1 MASNQRTR
9 AQGEWGGFIATI
21 LLVGFVAAWALIPSR
36 ALEETWLA
44 EKRQMAVWAGETT
57 SHWILSQAAEF
68 MSGAAREAAK
78 AANDLGVSKIEKWL
92 TDRIYASLLWANLV
106 VYRAYALMMW
116 ALLGIPLILAAS
128 VDGFYVR
135 EIRKTAFISQSPM
148 RHKIG
153 VHFFRLVSIAMVLW
167 LFLPIPM
174 PIIAAPAV
182 VCFMALSL
190 WLWVGN
196 LQKRL

>member
-1 MASNQRTR
+1 MRQEARK
-9 AQGEWGGFIATI
+9 QGTWGGFIATI

-36 ALEETWLA
+36 VLEETWLA
-44 EKRQMAVWAGETT
+44 EKHQMAAWAGETT
-57 SHWILSQAAEF
+57 SRWIMPQATEF
-68 MSGAAREAAK
+68 MTGTAREAAK
-78 AANDLGVSKIEKWL
+78 AANDLGGSQIEKWL

-116 ALLGIPLILAAS
+116 ALLGMPLILAAS

-135 EIRKTAFISQSPM
+135 EIRKTAFISQSPI

-153 VHFFRLVSIAMVLW
+153 IHFFRLVSIAMVLW

>member
-1 MASNQRTR
+1 MRQEARK
-9 AQGEWGGFIATI
+9 QGTWGGFIATI

-36 ALEETWLA
+36 VLEETWLA
-44 EKRQMAVWAGETT
+44 EKHQMAAWAGETT
-57 SHWILSQAAEF
+57 SRWIMSQATEF
-68 MSGAAREAAK
+68 MTGTAREAAK
-78 AANDLGVSKIEKWL
+78 AANDLGGSQIEKWL

-116 ALLGIPLILAAS
+116 ALLGMPLILAAS

-135 EIRKTAFISQSPM
+135 EIRKTAFISQSPI

-153 VHFFRLVSIAMVLW
+153 VHFFRLASVAVVAW
-167 LFLPIPM
+167 LGLPVPM
-174 PIIAAPAV
+174 PIVAAPLV
-182 VCFMALSL
+182 ICFIAISM
-190 WLWVGN
+190 WLWVGH

>member
-1 MASNQRTR
+1 MSNQRTR
-9 AQGEWGGFIATI
+9 TQGNWGAFFAVI
-21 LLVGFVAAWALIPSR
+21 LFVGLIVLWALIPIQVIESSWQAEQNQIS
-36 ALEETWLA
+36 ALSGG
-44 EKRQMAVWAGETT
+44 R
-57 SHWILSQAAEF
+57 SDSWIKSQAA
-68 MSGAAREAAK
+68 AILADAAK
-78 AANDLGVSKIEKWL
+78 DVEKAVDSLGDSQIEQWL
-92 TDRIYASLLWANLV
+92 KG
-106 VYRAYALMMW
+106 RAYVTILWGSLAAYRVSELLMW
-116 ALLGIPLILAAS
+116 SLLGIPLILAAS

-135 EIRKTAFISQSPM
+135 EIRKTAFISQSPI

-153 VHFFRLVSIAMVLW
+153 IHFFRLVSIAMVLW

>member
-1 MASNQRTR
+1 MRQEARK
-9 AQGEWGGFIATI
+9 QGTWGGFIATI

-44 EKRQMAVWAGETT
+44 EKRQMAAWAGETT
-57 SHWILSQAAEF
+57 SRWILSQAAEF

-135 EIRKTAFISQSPM
+135 EIRKTAFISQSPI

-167 LFLPIPM
+167 LFLPVPM

>member
-1 MASNQRTR
+1 MRQETR
-9 AQGEWGGFIATI
+9 KQGTWGGFIATI

-36 ALEETWLA
+36 AMEETWLT
-44 EKRQMAVWAGETT
+44 EKRQMAAWAGGAT
-57 SHWILSQAAEF
+57 SRWIMSQAAGV
-68 MSGAAREAAK
+68 MADTARQAHK
-78 AANDLGVSKIEKWL
+78 AVNDLGGSQIEKWL
-92 TDRIYASLLWANLV
+92 TDRICASLLWANVV
-106 VYRAYALMMW
+106 VYRTYALMMW

-135 EIRKTAFISQSPM
+135 EIRKTAFISQSPI

-174 PIIAAPAV
+174 PILAAPAV

>member
-1 MASNQRTR
+1 MRQEARK
-9 AQGEWGGFIATI
+9 QGTWGGFIATI
-21 LLVGFVAAWALIPSR
+21 LLVGFVLAWALIPSR
-36 ALEETWLA
+36 LLEETWLA
-44 EKRQMAVWAGETT
+44 EKHQMAAWAGEAT
-57 SHWILSQAAEF
+57 SRWILSQAADF
-68 MSGAAREAAK
+68 MTETAKQAQK
-78 AANDLGVSKIEKWL
+78 AANDLGSSQIEKWL
-92 TDRIYASLLWANLV
+92 TDRIYAGLIWANV
-106 VYRAYALMMW
+106 AAFRAYALMMW

-128 VDGFYVR
+128 VDGYYVR
-135 EIRKTAFISQSPM
+135 EIRKTTFTSQSPI

-153 VHFFRLVSIAMVLW
+153 IHFFRLVSVAMVVW

-182 VCFMALSL
+182 VCFTALSL

>member
-1 MASNQRTR
+1 MARQVSKK
-9 AQGEWGGFIATI
+9 QGEWGSFVAVMLIAGLI
-21 LLVGFVAAWALIPSR
+21 AAWALIPAR
-36 ALEETWLA
+36 VLEETWQA
-44 EKRQMAVWAGETT
+44 EQQQMSAWAGETA
-57 SHWILSQAAEF
+57 SRWVMAQAAD
-68 MSGAAREAAK
+68 SLGGTAREAAK
-78 AANDLGVSKIEKWL
+78 AANDLGGSQIEKWL
-92 TDRIYASLLWANLV
+92 TDRIYASLIWANV
-106 VYRAYALMMW
+106 VAYRAYALMMW

-135 EIRKTAFISQSPM
+135 EIRKTAFISQSPI

-153 VHFFRLVSIAMVLW
+153 IHFFRLVSIAMVLW
-167 LFLPIPM
+167 LFLPAPM

-182 VCFMALSL
+182 VCFMAISL